1 MVFSL
6 DFGLPRRNAG
16 LLNRSIGISPPR
28 LHHGRAANYGSII
41 NLCTCHRR
49 PGTTRFLQN
58 SLARSLQ
65 KKRSWR
71 AFCRGSEFLAPMQ
84 RTYFSDSGIFNC
96 QGTMKGSLYFT
107 LLLTSQREGRKYSIF
122 HKKVHFLCFA
132 QRVYPGYPAMQ
143 SWPILTSR
151 RRRQKYK

>member
-1 MVFSL
+1 MAGPRITEVSL
-6 DFGLPRRNAG
+6 TSAPVIASREQ
-16 LLNRSIGISPPR
+16 
-28 LHHGRAANYGSII
+28 
-41 NLCTCHRR
+41 
-49 PGTTRFLQN
+49 PGFCRTAW
-58 SLARSLQ
+58 LARSLMEVMACFLP
-65 KKRSWR
+65 WLG
-71 AFCRGSEFLAPMQ
+71 ALAPMQ

-96 QGTMKGSLYFT
+96 QGTMKGSSYFT

-151 RRRQKYK
+151 RRRQKYKQFSKIVHCNL